1 MMPPP
6 GEGGGIVRVAA
17 GVGRCRTLGMGGC
30 LVRLAESVRGRQT
43 RRVEGPDVAAI
54 RSRIASRMNWAIVLS
69 SLRAA
74 VLRA

>member
-6 GEGGGIVRVAA
+6 GEGGGIVGLRQVLGGTA
-17 GVGRCRTLGMGGC
+17 TFGMGGC
-30 LVRLAESVRGRQT
+30 VARLAESARDRQT